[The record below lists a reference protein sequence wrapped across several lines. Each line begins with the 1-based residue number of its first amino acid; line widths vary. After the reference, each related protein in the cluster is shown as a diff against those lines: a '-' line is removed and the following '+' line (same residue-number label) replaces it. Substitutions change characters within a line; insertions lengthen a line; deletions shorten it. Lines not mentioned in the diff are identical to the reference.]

1 MPINF
6 LDNVQ
11 LNQNQLLGARL
22 QVESANSNVTSPVS
36 GQLIYNSTS
45 NKVNYYNGTG
55 WISVPDG
62 VGIGGSGTV
71 GTVPVFVTNTTTL
84 GDSPITISSGTRA
97 DFSGGIRL
105 TAGNIDTSTAAGT
118 MLAVNVGLADKD
130 GDLGTSG
137 QLLSSTGT
145 QVNWIDAP
153 VSYTKWIA
161 DGSNST
167 QDVNDGDTYKLDEST
182 VNPGI
187 LAEAPTKS
195 STTITQSLALF
206 TKNMGTP
213 TAPSAYNTDVLL
225 WGTNTSATT
234 WKVQQSHV
242 DDIPVSAWGDA
253 TTTVDMGG
261 NKILDV
267 ATPSAST
274 DAANKAYVDANA
286 GTTYTLPVTSGTN
299 AADIKLTDNGGT
311 VASTVNISGTTNETT
326 VGNLASGNIT
336 IGLPNDVT
344 LTGDLTVS
352 GGDITLGGTGR
363 IQGVD
368 TVSASTDAAS
378 KAYVDSSV
386 AGGLNV
392 KGGFNA
398 NTGAIVSGGNLTSGG
413 SRVAIAIGDYY
424 VVTVAGNFFGNAATP
439 LTPGDSVLVQTAAAA
454 GASVEGD
461 FAVIQS
467 DTDLATLTTV
477 GIGNVNLDTQ
487 ANSVGLA
494 VSYTAGGTAKIGLD
508 IKGGFPSL
516 PQGVTDQDQIIIW
529 DGTSGNQGNH
539 VTGVGELATGINK
552 INSFAGTSSSG
563 TSHTFNHNLNT
574 LDVIV
579 QVYDASNNE
588 TVYASVDRTSV
599 NQVVVTTAASA
610 NIRCLIQKID

>member
-145 QVNWIDAP
+145 ATNWINAP

-161 DGSNST
+161 SGSNST

-261 NKILDV
+261 FKILDV

-311 VASTVNISGTTNETT
+311 VASTVNIAGTTNETT
-326 VGNLASGNIT
+326 VANLASGNIT

-378 KAYVDSSV
+378 KAYVDASV

-398 NTGAIVSGGNLTSGG
+398 STGAIASGGNLTVGG

-467 DTDLATLTTV
+467 DTDLATVSTV
-477 GIGNVNLDTQ
+477 GIGNTNIEGAGKKD
-487 ANSVGLA
+487 GLSLGYSA
-494 VSYTAGGTAKIGLD
+494 GTATLGLD
-508 IKGGFPSL
+508 IGSL
-516 PQGVTDQDQIIIW
+516 PSGSLNTTCVAAFYDPDDTDTNIKATVPEIAAGLNSI
-529 DGTSGNQGNH
+529 TSK
-539 VTGVGELATGINK
+539 VL
-552 INSFAGTSSSG
+552 SSSNA
-563 TSHTFNHNLNT
+563 TTHTFTHNLGTTN
-574 LDVIV
+574 VMV
-579 QVYDASNNE
+579 QLIDSSTKE
-588 TVYASVDRTSV
+588 TVYASVDRTS
-599 NQVVVTTAASA
+599 TAAVTATTSA
-610 NIRCLIQKID
+610 NASLTALITKIGA

>member
-1 MPINF
+1 MAVQF
-6 LDNVQ
+6 LNNIDLKGNQ
-11 LNQNQLLGARL
+11 ILNGRF
-22 QVESANSNVTSPVS
+22 QVLSSDPTSPNT
-36 GQLIYNSTS
+36 GDFYYNDQS
-45 NKVNYYNGTG
+45 NELRYYNGA
-55 WISVPDG
+55 WISVP
-62 VGIGGSGTV
+62 GT
-71 GTVPVFVTNTTTL
+71 G
-84 GDSPITISSGTRA
+84 
-97 DFSGGIRL
+97 
-105 TAGNIDTSTAAGT
+105 
-118 MLAVNVGLADKD
+118 
-130 GDLGTSG
+130 
-137 QLLSSTGT
+137 
-145 QVNWIDAP
+145 
-153 VSYTKWIA
+153 YTKWIA
-161 DGSNST
+161 SGSNST

-195 STTITQSLALF
+195 GTTITQSLALF

-213 TAPSAYNTDVLL
+213 AAPSAYNTDVLL

-261 NKILDV
+261 FKILDV

-311 VASTVNISGTTNETT
+311 VASTVNIAGTTNETT
-326 VGNLASGNIT
+326 VANLASGNIT

-378 KAYVDSSV
+378 KAYVDASV

-398 NTGAIVSGGNLTSGG
+398 STGAIASGGNLTVGG

-467 DTDLATLTTV
+467 DTDLATVSTV
-477 GIGNVNLDTQ
+477 GIGNTNIEGAGKKD
-487 ANSVGLA
+487 GLSLGYSA
-494 VSYTAGGTAKIGLD
+494 GTATLGLD
-508 IKGGFPSL
+508 IGSL
-516 PQGVTDQDQIIIW
+516 PSGSRLNTTCVAAFYDPDDTDTNIKATVPEIAAGLNSI
-529 DGTSGNQGNH
+529 TSK
-539 VTGVGELATGINK
+539 VL
-552 INSFAGTSSSG
+552 SSSNA
-563 TSHTFNHNLNT
+563 TTHTFTHNLGTTN
-574 LDVIV
+574 VMV
-579 QVYDASNNE
+579 QLIDSSTKE
-588 TVYASVDRTSV
+588 TVYASVDRTS
-599 NQVVVTTAASA
+599 TAAVTATTSA
-610 NIRCLIQKID
+610 NASLTALITKIGA

>member
-1 MPINF
+1 MAVQF
-6 LDNVQ
+6 LNNIDLKGNQ
-11 LNQNQLLGARL
+11 ILNGRF
-22 QVESANSNVTSPVS
+22 QVLSSDPTSPNT
-36 GQLIYNSTS
+36 GDFYYNDQS
-45 NKVNYYNGTG
+45 NELRYYNGA
-55 WISVPDG
+55 WISVP
-62 VGIGGSGTV
+62 S
-71 GTVPVFVTNTTTL
+71 
-84 GDSPITISSGTRA
+84 
-97 DFSGGIRL
+97 
-105 TAGNIDTSTAAGT
+105 AG
-118 MLAVNVGLADKD
+118 
-130 GDLGTSG
+130 
-137 QLLSSTGT
+137 
-145 QVNWIDAP
+145 
-153 VSYTKWIA
+153 YTKWIA
-161 DGSNST
+161 SGSNST

-494 VSYTAGGTAKIGLD
+494 VSYIAGTAKIGLD